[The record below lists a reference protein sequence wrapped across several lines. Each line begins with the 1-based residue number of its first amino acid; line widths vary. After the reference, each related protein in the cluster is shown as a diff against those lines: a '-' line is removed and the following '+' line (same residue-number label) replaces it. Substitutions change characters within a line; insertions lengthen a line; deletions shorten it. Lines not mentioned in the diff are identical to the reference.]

1 MADYGRRYV
10 YKVESVVPGPQDIL
24 NMDTFTREFF
34 QASVMVDL
42 VSGAMSA
49 QLEYTVDDM
58 DEMTVDTTTFRW
70 FPWGD
75 VITNTTLLEI
85 NTPISGL
92 RLNIGVI
99 TGEIRLTV
107 LQGISH

>member
-10 YKVESVVPGPQDIL
+10 YKQGKVILGPQDFL

-34 QASVMVDL
+34 QASVLTDL
-42 VSGAMSA
+42 VSGSMSA
-49 QLEYTVDDM
+49 QLEYTMDDM
-58 DEMTVDTTTFRW
+58 DDMTVDTTTFRW
-70 FPWGD
+70 FPWGN
-75 VITNTTLLEI
+75 VMTATTLLEI

-92 RLNIGVI
+92 RLNIGMI
-99 TGEIRLTV
+99 TGEVRFTV